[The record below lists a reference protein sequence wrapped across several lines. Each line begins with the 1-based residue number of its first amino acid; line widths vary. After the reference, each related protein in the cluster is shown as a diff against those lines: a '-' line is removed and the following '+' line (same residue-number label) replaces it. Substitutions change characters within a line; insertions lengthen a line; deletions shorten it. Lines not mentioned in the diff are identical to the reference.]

1 VQFTKMPPILQ
12 ALVAILV
19 VMAGI
24 WDWRTR
30 RIPNWLTFSSVIL
43 GIGLNALMYQTSGV
57 WLSLKGLGLAL
68 LIYFPL
74 FLLRGMGAGDV
85 KLMAAL
91 GAIVGWQNWLGILIV
106 TAIFGGI
113 AALVVVIVN
122 GRLRKTLENIWFI
135 GLSIR
140 KREAPYAGNPQLDV
154 RTDQGVRLPHG
165 VVIAFGTVAFLA
177 ATSVLGYS

>member
-1 VQFTKMPPILQ
+1 MPPIMQ
-12 ALVAILV
+12 VVVATLVI
-19 VMAGI
+19 MAGM

-30 RIPNWLTFSSVIL
+30 RIPNWLTLSSVIL
-43 GIGLNALMYQTSGV
+43 GIGLNAFLYHTAGV
-57 WLSLKGLGLAL
+57 WFSLKGLGLAL

-91 GAIVGWQNWLGILIV
+91 GAIVGWQNWLGILIITSV
-106 TAIFGGI
+106 FGGI
-113 AALVVVIVN
+113 AALVVVIMT

-140 KREAPYAGNPQLDV
+140 KREAPYASNPELDV
-154 RTDQGVRLPHG
+154 RSDRAMRLPHG

-177 ATSVLGYS
+177 ATLVLGYS

>member
-1 VQFTKMPPILQ
+1 MPPIVQ

-19 VMAGI
+19 IMAGI

-30 RIPNWLTFSSVIL
+30 RIPNWLTLSSVIL
-43 GIGLNALMYQTSGV
+43 GIGLNAFLYQTAGV

-106 TAIFGGI
+106 TSILGGI
-113 AALVVVIVN
+113 AALVVVILK
-122 GRLRKTLENIWFI
+122 GRFWKTLENIWFI

-140 KREAPYAGNPQLDV
+140 KREAPYASNPQLDV
-154 RTDQGVRLPHG
+154 RSDQAMRLPHG

-177 ATSVLGYS
+177 AISVLDYS